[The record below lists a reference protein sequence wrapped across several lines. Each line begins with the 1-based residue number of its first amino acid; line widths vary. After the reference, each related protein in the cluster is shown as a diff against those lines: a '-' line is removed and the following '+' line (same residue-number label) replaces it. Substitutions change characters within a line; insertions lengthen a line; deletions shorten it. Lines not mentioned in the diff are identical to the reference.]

1 MVVSGITLIGLAHT
15 LYFYAIKRLGVS
27 ICATMMLT
35 TPQGTA
41 VLSRSMFG
49 ERLTTG
55 QWAGGALLIAGG
67 ALTLLAKEKPAPA
80 ELTQAV
86 EI

>member
-41 VLSRSMFG
+41 VLSRWMFG

-55 QWAGGALLIAGG
+55 QWAGG

-80 ELTQAV
+80 ELTHAV